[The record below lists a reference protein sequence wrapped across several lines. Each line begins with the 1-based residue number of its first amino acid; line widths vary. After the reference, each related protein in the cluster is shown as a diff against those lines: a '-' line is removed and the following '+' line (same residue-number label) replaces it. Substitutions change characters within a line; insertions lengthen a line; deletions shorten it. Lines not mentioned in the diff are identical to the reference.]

1 MSSNIV
7 SDTELHD
14 LRTRIAALESELALK
29 KSLSEIS
36 EEFPHPIFRISQDG
50 EILFANEEALAIKQ
64 VQFGGTNL
72 FIEEYWRLF
81 VKGLSKDWSI
91 AKTEIT
97 TGETTYSFHCKLHLR
112 EGYFHAYGTDI
123 GDQKSRVDRLLSSFE
138 KFDSAILLEDQ
149 HRKIITANPSFCKMF
164 GIPAPPA
171 ALVGADCSNSAE
183 ESKHL
188 FKDPDS
194 FVQRITTI
202 LKNKSIVINEELE
215 LVDGRFLERDY
226 IPVFVNGEY
235 NGHLWKYNDITDR
248 KITQNLLANRE
259 RKFQGIINNFRLG
272 LLEVDHNDVIL
283 SANSSFCAMS
293 GYSEDELKG
302 KVANEL
308 FLENVSG
315 EKMRSKIE
323 QRASGK
329 EDVYEITIRNKS
341 GEKRNWLISGA
352 PLLNDNGQVLGS
364 IGIHWDISDI
374 KQLEAELKKAR
385 NDAEDASKNKAQFLA
400 NMSHEI
406 RTPLNGILGMIE
418 QLAKTDLDAT
428 QRSHTDLIVSA
439 SQTLLSIVNDIL
451 DISKIEAGKFHLEL
465 LPFSIEETIT
475 KINSLLQNQATEKN
489 IMLHTSIDAAVEKTY
504 VGDAHR
510 ISQILFNLVGNSIKF
525 TNVGGVDVHCDV
537 AQTKNNTDI
546 LRLSIRDTGIG
557 MDREFLQRMFGEFE
571 QADYSI
577 AKKYGG
583 SGLGL
588 NITRNLVKLM
598 DGQMRV
604 ESELGKGTFIE
615 IKIPLEKSEF
625 HKKSAANI
633 VDIKNTG
640 ILKNVHVLIA
650 DDYPLNRILLK
661 TILEKYEMKLSE
673 VENGELAVAFVESSS
688 VDLVLMDA
696 QMPVM
701 SGIDA
706 TRLIRKR
713 ISNNIPIIG
722 LSASALANEV
732 NECLNAGM
740 NEYIIKPYTELE
752 LINSLVKW
760 VEASKQNNS
769 SSQQIIDVSM
779 LLDYVGNDESLLINV
794 LEAYISFLP
803 QSLVRL
809 EKALE
814 NKDVD
819 ALRTE
824 LHQLRPNL
832 ENLKMTPTKCSF
844 NDLSQRLKTIGIDDT
859 SIIYIKDVI
868 ETGEQAIAQ
877 ITEKYFKR
885 E

>member
-1 MSSNIV
+1 MSSI
-7 SDTELHD
+7 SLPDTELHD
-14 LRTRIAALESELALK
+14 LRLRIAELEHELEMK
-29 KSLSEIS
+29 NSMSEIS
-36 EEFPHPIFRISQDG
+36 EEFPHPVFRIAQNG
-50 EILFANEEALAIKQ
+50 EILFANDQAKAIATVDFQ
-64 VQFGGTNL
+64 GTTL
-72 FIEEYWRLF
+72 TMEEYWKLF
-81 VKGLSKDWSI
+81 VKGLSKDWKI

-97 TGETTYSFHCKLHLR
+97 TGETTFSFHCKLHLNQ
-112 EGYFHAYGTDI
+112 GYFHAYGTDI

-149 HRKIITANPSFCKMF
+149 HRKIITANPAFCEMF

-194 FVQRITTI
+194 FVQRINTI

-215 LVDGRFLERDY
+215 LVDGRFLQRDY

-283 SANSSFCAMS
+283 SANSSFCNMS
-293 GYSEDELKG
+293 GYSEEELKG
-302 KVANEL
+302 KVASEL

-341 GEKRNWLISGA
+341 GDKRNWLISGA

-385 NDAEDASKNKAQFLA
+385 NDAEEASKNKAQFLA

-428 QRSHTDLIVSA
+428 QRRHTDLIVSA
-439 SQTLLSIVNDIL
+439 SETLLSIVNDIL

-489 IMLHTSIDAAVEKTY
+489 ILLHTSIDAAVEKTY

-525 TNVGGVDVHCDV
+525 TSLGGVDVHCDV
-537 AQTKNNTDI
+537 AQSKNNIDI
-546 LRLSIRDTGIG
+546 IRLSIRDTGIG
-557 MDREFLQRMFGEFE
+557 MDKEFLQRMFGEFE

-625 HKKSAANI
+625 QKKSPANI
-633 VDIKNTG
+633 VDV
-640 ILKNVHVLIA
+640 KNVDVLKGARILVA
-650 DDYPLNRILLK
+650 DDYPLNRILIK
-661 TILEKYEMKLSE
+661 TILEKYEMQLSE
-673 VENGELAVAFVESSS
+673 VENGELAVAFTESMP
-688 VDLVLMDA
+688 VDLILMDA

-752 LINSLVKW
+752 LITSLVKW
-760 VEASKQNNS
+760 LESSKHDHS
-769 SSQQIIDVSM
+769 STERTIDVSI
-779 LLDYVGNDESLLINV
+779 LKDYVGNDESLLINV

-803 QSLVRL
+803 QSLERL
-809 EKALE
+809 KIALSTS
-814 NKDVD
+814 DVD

-832 ENLKMTPTKCSF
+832 ENLKLSPTMCTF
-844 NDLSQRLKTIGIDDT
+844 NDLSNRLKTIGVDET
-859 SIIYIKDVI
+859 PVLYLQDVI
-868 ETGEQAIAQ
+868 ETGEIAIHQ
-877 ITEKYFKR
+877 IKDKYFKR